1 LLCKAQCALAIGLRN
16 TPPWPASLAFTLGS
30 SIDRRDHTELT
41 WPGLCDDRFNLVQS
55 EPIELI
61 TGLRH
66 GWRRRN

>member
-1 LLCKAQCALAIGLRN
+1 V
-16 TPPWPASLAFTLGS
+16 PASLAFTLGS
-30 SIDRRDHTELT
+30 SIDRRDHTDLT